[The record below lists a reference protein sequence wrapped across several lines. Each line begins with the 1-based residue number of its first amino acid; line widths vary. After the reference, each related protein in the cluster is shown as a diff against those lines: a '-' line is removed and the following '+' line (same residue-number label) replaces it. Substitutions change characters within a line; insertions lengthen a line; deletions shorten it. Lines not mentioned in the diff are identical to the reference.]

1 MQRSAGADLTFEEI
15 LSSIASH
22 TLFVTTH
29 PSRRIR
35 ASGTVTGL
43 HTEDPMPAQRL
54 KEFLDRE
61 GVRYVSI
68 LHSAAYTAQEVAQTA
83 HISGDEM
90 AKCVMINVDG
100 KMAMAVLPASCQ
112 VDFGLLREALG
123 ADHVTLAHER
133 DFSEL
138 FPQCELGA
146 MPPFGNLYGMP
157 VYAAQKLAE
166 DDAIAFN

>member
-1 MQRSAGADLTFEEI
+1 
-15 LSSIASH
+15 
-22 TLFVTTH
+22 
-29 PSRRIR
+29 
-35 ASGTVTGL
+35 
-43 HTEDPMPAQRL
+43 MPVQRL

-68 LHSAAYTAQEVAQTA
+68 LHSTAYTAQEVAQTA

-90 AKCVMINVDG
+90 AKCVMIKVDG
-100 KMAMAVLPASCQ
+100 KMAMAVLPASYQ
-112 VDFGLLREALG
+112 VDFGLLREAIG

-133 DFSEL
+133 EFAEL

-157 VYAAQKLAE
+157 VYVAVKLSE
-166 DDAIAFN
+166 DESIAFNAGTHRELIRLPYADFVRLVKPTVLKFSVHE

>member
-1 MQRSAGADLTFEEI
+1 
-15 LSSIASH
+15 
-22 TLFVTTH
+22 
-29 PSRRIR
+29 
-35 ASGTVTGL
+35 
-43 HTEDPMPAQRL
+43 MPVQRL

-68 LHSAAYTAQEVAQTA
+68 LHSTAYTAQEVAQTA

-90 AKCVMINVDG
+90 AKCVMIKVDG
-100 KMAMAVLPASCQ
+100 KMAMAVLPASYQ
-112 VDFGLLREALG
+112 VDFGLLREAIG

-133 DFSEL
+133 EFIEL

-157 VYAAQKLAE
+157 VYVAVKLS
-166 DDAIAFN
+166 DDESIAFNAGTHRELIRLPYADFVRLVKPTVLRFSVHE

>member
-1 MQRSAGADLTFEEI
+1 
-15 LSSIASH
+15 
-22 TLFVTTH
+22 
-29 PSRRIR
+29 
-35 ASGTVTGL
+35 
-43 HTEDPMPAQRL
+43 MPVQRL

-61 GVRYVSI
+61 GVKYVSI

-90 AKCVMINVDG
+90 AKCVMIKIDG
-100 KMAMAVLPASCQ
+100 KVAMAVLPASYQ
-112 VDFGLLREALG
+112 VDFGLLREAIG

-133 DFSEL
+133 EFSDM

-157 VYAAQKLAE
+157 VYVAKRLTE
-166 DDAIAFN
+166 DETIAFNAGTHRELIRLSYAEYSRLVQPTVLTFSVHE